1 MHDRLDRLVR
11 QGEMLAPHGGASA
24 ITGPN
29 LELQNEYRVWR
40 SQCVEVL
47 RELGSDADHLLR
59 EVESDTRGEQF
70 YRASASRV
78 LGVLKAA
85 RLLTG

>member
-1 MHDRLDRLVR
+1 MRDRLERLVR
-11 QGEMLAPHGGASA
+11 QGEMLAPHGGARV

-47 RELGSDADHLLR
+47 RELGPDAGHLLR

-70 YRASASRV
+70 YKASASRV